1 MAIRNAEAS
10 LRMEGL
16 APSEDVLRECRR
28 VLDGEIS
35 HEDYIANVKRKYMRM
50 SEAEYGELYSC
61 SIGNSDRNL
70 RSDRGN
76 EYY

>member
-1 MAIRNAEAS
+1 MYKVKYLPSAEQD
-10 LRMEGL
+10 LLGI
-16 APSEDVLRECRR
+16 VT
-28 VLDGEIS
+28 
-35 HEDYIANVKRKYMRM
+35 YIAVDLANPQA
-50 SEAEYGELYSC
+50 AEDLYSC